1 MSSICHKR
9 LDESFN
15 PVIGGWQAACKQL
28 QALHRKAFISSQE
41 YPEAVAFDD
50 ADENNSHVMALSEK
64 RDAVGTGRIEATG
77 KIARIAVAAEHRP
90 KFISRERME
99 QTREKGRR
107 WVISSKDEMRKA
119 VIDVVSEASRRV
131 SIYTHDLEPGIYDD
145 PDFLEIV
152 KHLVLS
158 QAYSRIRVLIADP
171 SRAIKN
177 GNNFVHLGRRLN
189 TYIEFRHVREDLR
202 THAES
207 FCIADET
214 ALVYRL
220 QHERWE
226 GIADTYEPAVA
237 KVYGEMFDEI
247 WLDSEVEIEFR
258 QLGI

>member
-1 MSSICHKR
+1 
-9 LDESFN
+9 
-15 PVIGGWQAACKQL
+15 
-28 QALHRKAFISSQE
+28 
-41 YPEAVAFDD
+41 
-50 ADENNSHVMALSEK
+50 
-64 RDAVGTGRIEATG
+64 
-77 KIARIAVAAEHRP
+77 
-90 KFISRERME
+90 ME

-107 WVISSKDEMRKA
+107 WVISTKDEMRQA
-119 VIDVVSEASRRV
+119 VIDVTKEASRRV
-131 SIYTHDLEPGIYDD
+131 SIFSHDLDPGIYDD
-145 PDFLEIV
+145 PEFLEV
-152 KHLVLS
+152 VTKLVLS

-220 QHERWE
+220 QHARWE
-226 GIADTYEPAVA
+226 GIADTFEPAVA
-237 KVYGEMFDEI
+237 QLYGKMFDEI
-247 WLDSEVEIEFR
+247 WQASEVEIEFR